1 MLRIAIADDHQ
12 LFRKSLKLLIDSFGE
27 MQVVLEAANGKEL
40 LENLNTVEVDILL
53 LDLQMPTMNGFQ
65 TIPAINKAYPEIKIL
80 VLTSL
85 SEKETIKAILGLEV
99 QGYFTKDA
107 DPNELKE
114 AILKLHQHGFY
125 LEKKL
130 ASIIETQIENQAN
143 ALVFSDREKEIIR
156 LILKEYS
163 GKEIGSE
170 LNISPRTVEKHKDNL
185 MAKTSS
191 KNFIGVVVY
200 VFTQGVIPIEELKI

>member
-40 LENLNTVEVDILL
+40 LENLNTAEVDILL

-170 LNISPRTVEKHKDNL
+170 LNISPRTVEKHKYNL

>member
-40 LENLNTVEVDILL
+40 LENLNTAEVDILL

-107 DPNELKE
+107 NPNELKE
-114 AILKLHQHGFY
+114 AILKLYQHGFY

-130 ASIIETQIENQAN
+130 ASIIETQIENQTD
-143 ALVFSDREKEIIR
+143 ALVFSDREKEIVR

-163 GKEIGSE
+163 GKEIGNE
-170 LNISPRTVEKHKDNL
+170 LNISPRTVEKHKYNL

>member
-130 ASIIETQIENQAN
+130 ASIIETQIENQAD
-143 ALVFSDREKEIIR
+143 ALVFSDREKEIVR

-163 GKEIGSE
+163 GKEIGNE

>member
-40 LENLNTVEVDILL
+40 LENLNTAEVDILL

-130 ASIIETQIENQAN
+130 ASIIETQVENQAN

-170 LNISPRTVEKHKDNL
+170 LNISPRTVEKHKYNL